1 MTASGCSL
9 ATGGSISSSDVE
21 IICGIPPELFQELKE
36 EFDAATQGLKERT
49 QEQKELLALLRE
61 KLSLNERQVAAA
73 FQAAGEIDV
82 VPERYGEKLVEIA
95 QRYAAL
101 KEELDARP
109 GDDPEIAAKKQ
120 EAARALEDGDMDL
133 ADQLLDAVI
142 ALEDQALDQRALE
155 AAATRAQKAGRPA
168 HRLARADPWRS
179 GQPGG
184 PQALARIGWEC
195 GGRIIRALTDTDPLV
210 SEATVRGGPRIRW
223 FTDRTGRIVHIERVE
238 GQDDG

>member
-1 MTASGCSL
+1 
-9 ATGGSISSSDVE
+9 
-21 IICGIPPELFQELKE
+21 LKE

-82 VPERYGEKLVEIA
+82 APERYGEKLVEIA

-109 GDDPEIAAKKQ
+109 GDNPEIAAKKQ
-120 EAARALEDGDMDL
+120 EAARALEDGDLDL

-155 AAATRAQKAGRPA
+155 AAATRAQKAEVALLRLRYREAAKSFTRAAQRVPA
-168 HRLARADPWRS
+168 GHPEVKQDYLQR
-179 GQPGG
+179 
-184 PQALARIGWEC
+184 QAM
-195 GGRIIRALTDTDPLV
+195 ALYKQGVEFGDN
-210 SEATVRGGPRIRW
+210 EAL
-223 FTDRTGRIVHIERVE
+223 EE
-238 GQDDG
+238 